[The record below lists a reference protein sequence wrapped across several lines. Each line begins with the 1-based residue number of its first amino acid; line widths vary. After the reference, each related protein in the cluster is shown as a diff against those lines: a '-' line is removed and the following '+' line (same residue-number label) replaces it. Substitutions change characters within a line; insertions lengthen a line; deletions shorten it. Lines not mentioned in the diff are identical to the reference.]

1 MAAGVGSTVAWS
13 EATAGQ
19 EPGAFRCLDGGR
31 GPRIA
36 LDCGPV
42 SGYGA
47 CFRRNDERL
56 GAINRAP
63 TRKTYPYQEG
73 AGG

>member
-36 LDCGPV
+36 LDCGL
-42 SGYGA
+42 
-47 CFRRNDERL
+47 RRNDERL

-63 TRKTYPYQEG
+63 TRKIYPYQEG